1 MGVMADMPRVKSFAA
16 ACIAVVLLAVAC
28 SSDNGGA
35 AAAETGGG
43 SDPTAEDYALTQQV
57 DLTIAVT
64 STQFDETRRIPRK
77 YSCTHEGV
85 SVPITWGDVPDGTVS
100 LALLVESNQAPG
112 PLWVHWLLWGMPP
125 DLRALPEA
133 VPNGPDAPDV
143 GPNAA
148 QGTNTDNELGW
159 SGPCPPAV
167 VVDAGVMKGRSA
179 YLPSA
184 VHDHSVSQYYFR
196 LYALD
201 IDLQLDSGATK
212 EAFLKAIDGHVLAG
226 GELVGQQIAS
236 PTKTW

>member
-1 MGVMADMPRVKSFAA
+1 MAVTIDRVALAKRLRIGQSASELEE
-16 ACIAVVLLAVAC
+16 VDSLLAYTT
-28 SSDNGGA
+28 
-35 AAAETGGG
+35 E
-43 SDPTAEDYALTQQV
+43 
-57 DLTIAVT
+57 AVT
-64 STQFDETRRIPRK
+64 N
-77 YSCTHEGV
+77 H
-85 SVPITWGDVPDGTVS
+85 
-100 LALLVESNQAPG
+100 A
-112 PLWVHWLLWGMPP
+112 
-125 DLRALPEA
+125 
-133 VPNGPDAPDV
+133 PDAPDV

-226 GELVGQQIAS
+226 GELVGEQIAS

>member
-1 MGVMADMPRVKSFAA
+1 MAEMTRLRSFVAA
-16 ACIAVVLLAVAC
+16 SVAAVLLAAAC
-28 SSDNGGA
+28 SSDDGGA
-35 AAAETGGG
+35 APAAETGGG
-43 SDPTAEDYALTQQV
+43 SDPTVEEYALTQQV

-64 STQFDETRRIPRK
+64 STQFNETRRIPRK
-77 YSCTHEGV
+77 YSCTHESV
-85 SVPITWGDVPDGTVS
+85 SVPISWGDVPEGTVS

-125 DLRALPEA
+125 DLRSLPEA

-201 IDLQLDSGATK
+201 IDLQLDSVATK

-226 GELVGQQIAS
+226 GELVGEQIAS
-236 PTKTW
+236 PTKMW

>member
-1 MGVMADMPRVKSFAA
+1 MTHVRWFVAA
-16 ACIAVVLLAVAC
+16 SLAVLLAAAC
-28 SSDNGGA
+28 SSDD
-35 AAAETGGG
+35 GG
-43 SDPTAEDYALTQQV
+43 SPASQTDAGGDPTAEEYKLTQQV
-57 DLTIAVT
+57 DLTISVT
-64 STQFDETRRIPRK
+64 STQFNETRRIPRK

-85 SVPITWGDVPDGTVS
+85 SVPISWGDVPEGTVS

-112 PLWVHWLLWGMPP
+112 ALWVHWLLWGMPP

-143 GPNAA
+143 GPSAV
-148 QGTNTDNELGW
+148 QGTNSDNELGW
-159 SGPCPPAV
+159 VGPCPVPV

-212 EAFLKAIDGHVLAG
+212 EAFLKAIDGHILAG
-226 GELVGQQIAS
+226 GELVGEQIAS
-236 PTKTW
+236 PTKMRRGPT

>member
-1 MGVMADMPRVKSFAA
+1 MAEMTRLRSFVAA
-16 ACIAVVLLAVAC
+16 SVAAVLLAAAC
-28 SSDNGGA
+28 SSDDGA
-35 AAAETGGG
+35 APASQSNAGA
-43 SDPTAEDYALTQQV
+43 DPTVEDYALTQQV

-64 STQFDETRRIPRK
+64 STQFNETRRIPRK

-85 SVPITWGDVPDGTVS
+85 SVSISWGDLPDGTVS

-125 DLRALPEA
+125 DLRSLPEA

-201 IDLQLDSGATK
+201 IDLQLDSVATK

-226 GELVGQQIAS
+226 GELVGEQIAS
-236 PTKTW
+236 PTKMW